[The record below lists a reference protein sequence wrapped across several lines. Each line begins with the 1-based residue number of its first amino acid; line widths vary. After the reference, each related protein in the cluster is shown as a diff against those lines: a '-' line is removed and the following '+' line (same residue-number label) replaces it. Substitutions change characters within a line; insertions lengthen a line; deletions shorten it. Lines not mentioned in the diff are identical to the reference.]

1 MDGSRFGEVTAVSRF
16 WTPQHVD
23 VTDAPLRYAEPK
35 PSWIERAARRPARA
49 PIDERDRAVRRRMSS
64 HAVVEATEIPVLPP
78 IAVRTTAGSPVRLRL
93 VNAARVIA
101 VSLSRRHIAH

>member
-35 PSWIERAARRPARA
+35 PSWIERAARRSAGAR
-49 PIDERDRAVRRRMSS
+49 IDDRDRAMRRRMSS

-78 IAVRTTAGSPVRLRL
+78 IVVAAKASSPVRLRL
-93 VNAARVIA
+93 LKAARVLT

>member
-35 PSWIERAARRPARA
+35 PSWIERAARPARA

-78 IAVRTTAGSPVRLRL
+78 ITVAVKATWPVKLRL
-93 VNAARVIA
+93 LNAARVLT